1 MFLRDSSHKVGS
13 YSMSQICHTVI
24 EDNGSGSDP
33 NLSIIL
39 IMLSNLLGEEAGVDL
54 ALCVILEDRIV
65 RNKLLM

>member
-1 MFLRDSSHKVGS
+1 
-13 YSMSQICHTVI
+13 MSKICHTVI

-33 NLSIIL
+33 TLSIIL
-39 IMLSNLLGEEAGVDL
+39 IMLSNLLGEEAGGDL